1 MTTRAAKDRLYTQL
15 ARLTKALAAP
25 TRLEMLDLL
34 AQRERTV
41 ESLADELAL
50 SHANASKHLM
60 VLREAHLVEARR
72 DGSFVHLHLAS
83 PAVPGLL
90 ASLRSLATTQLAD
103 LDRAVDDL
111 LTGRGDLD
119 PIGREE
125 LLVRLRLGNVV
136 VLDVRPEAEY
146 RAGHLPGAL
155 SIPVDD
161 LERRIADLPSD
172 RDVVAYC
179 RGPWCVYAYDAVARL
194 RAHGLRARRLEDGFP
209 EWRSAGLP
217 VEEHA

>member
-1 MTTRAAKDRLYTQL
+1 MSIRAAKDRLYTQL
-15 ARLTKALAAP
+15 TRLTKALAAP
-25 TRLEMLDLL
+25 KRLEMLDLL

-41 ESLADELAL
+41 DSLADELAL

-90 ASLRSLATTQLAD
+90 AALRSLAAAQLAD

-111 LTGRGDLD
+111 LTGREDLD
-119 PIGREE
+119 PIGRDE
-125 LLVRLRLGNVV
+125 LFARLHLGNVV

-146 RAGHLPGAL
+146 RAGHVAGAL
-155 SIPVDD
+155 SVPIDA
-161 LERRIADLPSD
+161 LERRIADLPRD
-172 RDVVAYC
+172 RDIVAYC
-179 RGPWCVYAYDAVARL
+179 RGPWCVYAYDAVAQL
-194 RAHGLRARRLEDGFP
+194 RARGLRARRLVDGFP